1 MERQGFKSPRR
12 RTDRE
17 NREMKKTDYSS
28 FSAKDWHERG
38 QGLAQDGCHR
48 EAIEALDQAIANDPT
63 CAEAYFAR
71 GACYYALGSY
81 QQAGED
87 LDAAA
92 ILGCRDAQFWSK
104 HAIYSF
110 DKDTDDKNET

>member
-1 MERQGFKSPRR
+1 VNKRQSSGLSDNELYEKGRR
-12 RTDRE
+12 LTR
-17 NREMKKTDYSS
+17 
-28 FSAKDWHERG
+28 
-38 QGLAQDGCHR
+38 DGRHG
-48 EAIEALDQAIANDPT
+48 EAIEALNSLIDKNPS

-104 HAIYSF
+104 FAINAS
-110 DKDTDDKNET
+110 KKSTDNQTK